1 MALMK
6 NTIITKKGQALM
18 AKLIAGTATTKFT
31 KVALSSTVYSQSQ
44 LENLTAL
51 TNIKQQEAVSRT
63 DRKNGNAVEVQA
75 AVTNQ
80 TLNAGYYLNTIG
92 LYATD
97 PQEGEIL
104 YSVTIAEEADYMP
117 PYNGVTSTGVF
128 FKLLTV
134 VSNSA
139 NVSLDIDPAAVATM
153 AEIIRLTE
161 LIELHLNSETPH
173 KSKVNGVDYS
183 IGFEVV
189 NGQPRII
196 YKEAD

>member
-1 MALMK
+1 
-6 NTIITKKGQALM
+6 M

-51 TNIKQQEAVSRT
+51 TNIKQQQTVSRT

-80 TLNAGYYLNTIG
+80 TLNVGYYLNTVG

-153 AEIIRLTE
+153 SEIIRLTE
-161 LIELHLNSETPH
+161 MIEVHLNSETPH
-173 KSKVNGVDYS
+173 KSKVGGVDYL

-189 NGQPRII
+189 NGQPRLI
-196 YKEAD
+196 YKEAK